1 MIQRIM
7 SFAPHS
13 LPTNPAAL
21 QAFAATLLR
30 NYEALESK
38 YADLK
43 IGNEVL
49 LSEVHHKTLWI
60 EKLQSELAELKRNRY
75 GRSSE
80 KIERRIDQ
88 LEIMLEEIEIGEA
101 ADRLE
106 EERLKKQKVPPS
118 EKPVTKK
125 KARTSSER
133 KSLPD
138 HLPRERVDHDAA
150 CVCPACGGANLT
162 RIGTDERS
170 VLDYVPA
177 YFRVVVHAR
186 PKMGCRDCETITQP
200 PVPSLPIERGL
211 PSAAL
216 LAHVLTAK
224 YCDHLPLHRQSEI
237 YAREGV
243 ILNRATMA
251 EWVGMMA
258 QLVDPLAE
266 AIRKHIGEGV
276 AIHADDTPL
285 PVLDPGRG
293 RTRVGRLWTM
303 VRDERPW
310 GSTVPPAAFY
320 RYSPDRKAEHARAL
334 LADCSGFL
342 HADAYAG
349 FNRLYDLHPITG
361 KPQFFEVACW
371 AHARRKIYEVYAA
384 SASPT
389 AEELLRQIGELFA
402 IEAGIR
408 GRSPAER
415 LEVRTEQSVPLLA
428 TMKVSFESA
437 LARVSQQ
444 SKFAKALRYAL
455 TLWPALTR
463 YTTDGRCDIC
473 NNAAERAIR
482 PLALGRKN
490 WLFAGSDNGGDNA
503 AVIFTLT
510 QTAKLN
516 GLDVE
521 AYLRHVISII
531 PDHPIKRIDEL
542 LPWNVKL

>member
-1 MIQRIM
+1 MIHIIM
-7 SFAPHS
+7 TFAHTT
-13 LPTNPAAL
+13 LPTNPATL
-21 QAFAATLLR
+21 HAFAATLLR
-30 NYEALESK
+30 DYSALENK
-38 YADLK
+38 YAALEV
-43 IGNEVL
+43 GNKVL

-60 EKLQSELAELKRNRY
+60 EKLQAELAELKRNRY

-80 KIERRIDQ
+80 KIENRIDQ
-88 LEIMLEEIEIGEA
+88 LEIMLEEIEIGEV

-106 EERLKKQKVPPS
+106 QERLKKQKTPPV
-118 EKPVTKK
+118 EPTPTRKR
-125 KARTSSER
+125 RTSPER
-133 KSLPD
+133 KSLPE
-138 HLPRERVDHDAA
+138 HLPRERVEHEAA

-162 RIGTDERS
+162 LIGTDERS

-177 YFRVVVHAR
+177 HFRVIVHAR

-216 LAHVLTAK
+216 LAHVLTSK
-224 YCDHLPLHRQSEI
+224 YCDHLPLYRQSEI

-243 ILNRATMA
+243 EINRATMA
-251 EWVGMMA
+251 EWIGMMA
-258 QLVDPLAE
+258 TLVDPLAE
-266 AIRKHIGEGV
+266 AIRKHIGQGA

-285 PVLDPGRG
+285 PVLEPGRG

-303 VRDERPW
+303 VRDERSW

-320 RYSPDRKAEHARAL
+320 RYSPDRKAEHAQAL
-334 LADCSGFL
+334 LEDCGGFL

-349 FNRLYDLHPITG
+349 FNQLYKQHSITG
-361 KPQFFEVACW
+361 KPQFLEVACW
-371 AHARRKIYEVYAA
+371 AHARRKIYEVYAQGG
-384 SASPT
+384 SPT

-408 GRSPAER
+408 GHSPSDR
-415 LEVRTEQSVPLLA
+415 LKARAEQSVPLLA
-428 TMKVSFESA
+428 AMKIAFGAA
-437 LARVSQQ
+437 LSGVSQQ
-444 SKFAKALRYAL
+444 SKFAKALRYSL

-482 PLALGRKN
+482 PLTLGRKN
-490 WLFAGSDNGGDNA
+490 WLFAGSDKGGNNA

-516 GLDVE
+516 GLNVE
-521 AYLRHVISII
+521 AYLRHVINVI
-531 PDHPIKRIDEL
+531 PDLPIKRVDEL

>member
-1 MIQRIM
+1 M
-7 SFAPHS
+7 SFAHTT
-13 LPTNPAAL
+13 LPINPAAL
-21 QAFAATLLR
+21 HAFAATLLR
-30 NYEALESK
+30 DYSALESK

-43 IGNEVL
+43 VGNDVL

-80 KIERRIDQ
+80 KIENRIDQ
-88 LEIMLEEIEIGEA
+88 LEIMLEEIEIGEV

-106 EERLKKQKVPPS
+106 QERLKKQKTPSAMPPATR
-118 EKPVTKK
+118 KR
-125 KARTSSER
+125 RTSSER
-133 KSLPD
+133 ASLPE
-138 HLPRERVDHDAA
+138 HLPRERVEHEAA

-162 RIGTDERS
+162 LIGLAERS

-177 YFRVVVHAR
+177 HFRVIVHVR

-224 YCDHLPLHRQSEI
+224 YCDHLPLYRQSEI

-243 ILNRATMA
+243 EINRATMA
-251 EWVGMMA
+251 EWIGMMA
-258 QLVDPLAE
+258 TLVDPLAE
-266 AIRKHIGEGV
+266 AIRKHIGQGV

-285 PVLDPGRG
+285 PVLEPGRG

-320 RYSPDRKAEHARAL
+320 RYSPDRKAEHAQAL
-334 LADCSGFL
+334 LEDCGGFL

-349 FNRLYDLHPITG
+349 FNQLYKQHSITG
-361 KPQFFEVACW
+361 KPQFLEVACW
-371 AHARRKIYEVYAA
+371 AHARRKIYEVYAQGG
-384 SASPT
+384 SPA

-402 IEAGIR
+402 IEANIR
-408 GRSPAER
+408 GCSPSDR
-415 LEVRTEQSVPLLA
+415 LKVRAEQSVPLLA
-428 TMKVSFESA
+428 TMKIAFESA
-437 LARVSQQ
+437 LAGVSQQ
-444 SKFAKALRYAL
+444 SKFAKALRYSL
-455 TLWPALTR
+455 TLWPALSR

-482 PLALGRKN
+482 PLTLGRKN
-490 WLFAGSDNGGDNA
+490 WLFAGSDKGGNNA

-516 GLDVE
+516 GLNVE
-521 AYLRHVISII
+521 AYLRHIINVI

>member
-1 MIQRIM
+1 MIHIIM
-7 SFAPHS
+7 SFAQQT

-21 QAFAATLLR
+21 PAFAATLLR
-30 NYEALESK
+30 DYAALERK
-38 YADLK
+38 VGELE
-43 IGNEVL
+43 IGNKVL

-60 EKLQSELAELKRNRY
+60 EKLKAELAELRRYRY
-75 GRSSE
+75 GRMSE
-80 KIERRIDQ
+80 KMENRIDQ
-88 LEIMLEEIEIGEA
+88 LEIMLEEIEIGEV

-106 EERLKKQKVPPS
+106 QERLKKQKTPPVGPTPTR
-118 EKPVTKK
+118 KR
-125 KARTSSER
+125 RTSPER
-133 KSLPD
+133 KSLPE
-138 HLPRERVDHDAA
+138 HLPRERVEHKAVCA
-150 CVCPACGGANLT
+150 CPNCGGTRLT
-162 RIGTDERS
+162 LIGTDERE

-177 YFRVVVHAR
+177 HFRVIVHAR
-186 PKMGCRDCETITQP
+186 PKMGCRDCEAITQP

-211 PSAAL
+211 PGAAL

-224 YCDHLPLHRQSEI
+224 YCDHLPLYRQSEI

-243 ILNRATMA
+243 EINRATMA

-258 QLVDPLAE
+258 TLVDPLAE
-266 AIRKHIGEGV
+266 AIREHVRQGV

-285 PVLDPGRG
+285 PVLEPGRG
-293 RTRVGRLWTM
+293 KTRVGRLWTV

-320 RYSPDRKAEHARAL
+320 RYSPDRKAEHAKAL
-334 LADCSGFL
+334 LEDCSGFL

-349 FNRLYDLHPITG
+349 FNRLYDPLPTTG
-361 KPQFFEVACW
+361 QSPLLEVACW
-371 AHARRKIYEVYAA
+371 AHARRKIYEVFAA
-384 SASPT
+384 TASPA
-389 AEELLRQIGELFA
+389 AEKLLGQIGALFA
-402 IEAGIR
+402 IEARIR
-408 GRSPAER
+408 GCLPDER
-415 LEVRTEQSVPLLA
+415 LKVRIEQSVPLLE
-428 TMKVSFESA
+428 TMKIAFEAA
-437 LARVSQQ
+437 LVGVSQQ
-444 SKFAKALRYAL
+444 SQLAKALRYAL

-490 WLFAGSDNGGDNA
+490 WLFAGSDKGGNNA

-516 GLDVE
+516 GLNVE
-521 AYLRHVISII
+521 AYLRHVITII
-531 PDHPIKRIDEL
+531 PDHPIKRIAEL

>member
-1 MIQRIM
+1 MIHIIM
-7 SFAPHS
+7 SFAHAT

-21 QAFAATLLR
+21 QAFASTLLR
-30 NYEALESK
+30 DYAALESK

-60 EKLQSELAELKRNRY
+60 EKLKAELAELKRNRY

-80 KIERRIDQ
+80 KMENRIDQ
-88 LEIMLEEIEIGEA
+88 LELMLEEIEIGEV

-106 EERLKKQKVPPS
+106 QERLKKQKTPPVES
-118 EKPVTKK
+118 PATKK
-125 KARTSSER
+125 PRASSER
-133 KSLPD
+133 KSLPE
-138 HLPRERVDHDAA
+138 HLPRERVEHEAA
-150 CVCPACGGANLT
+150 CVCPNCGGTNLT
-162 RIGTDERS
+162 LIGTDERE

-177 YFRVVVHAR
+177 HFRVIVHAR

-216 LAHVLTAK
+216 LAHVLTSK
-224 YCDHLPLHRQSEI
+224 YCDHLPLYRQSDI

-243 ILNRATMA
+243 EINRATMA
-251 EWVGMMA
+251 EWVSMMA
-258 QLVDPLAE
+258 ALVDPLAE
-266 AIRKHIGEGV
+266 AIRKHIGEGA

-285 PVLDPGRG
+285 PVLEPGRG
-293 RTRVGRLWTM
+293 RTRVGRLWTV

-310 GSTVPPAAFY
+310 GSTVPAAAFY
-320 RYSPDRKAEHARAL
+320 RYSPDRKAEHAKAL
-334 LADCSGFL
+334 LEDCSGFL

-349 FNRLYDLHPITG
+349 FNQLYELHPKTG
-361 KPQFFEVACW
+361 KPRFWEVACW

-384 SASPT
+384 TASPT

-402 IEAGIR
+402 IEAAIR
-408 GRSPAER
+408 GRSPADR
-415 LEVRTEQSVPLLA
+415 LTARAEKSVPLLA
-428 TMKVSFESA
+428 TMKIAFESA
-437 LARVSQQ
+437 LAGVSQQ
-444 SKFAKALRYAL
+444 SKFAKALRYSL

-482 PLALGRKN
+482 PLTLGRKN
-490 WLFAGSDNGGDNA
+490 WLFAGSDKGGNNA

-516 GLDVE
+516 GLNVE
-521 AYLRHVISII
+521 AYLRHIFNVI

>member
-1 MIQRIM
+1 MF
-7 SFAPHS
+7 FAHQT
-13 LPTNPAAL
+13 LPTDPAAL
-21 QAFAATLLR
+21 PAFAATLLR
-30 NYEALESK
+30 DYAALEGK
-38 YADLK
+38 VAGLE
-43 IGNEVL
+43 IGNKVL

-60 EKLQSELAELKRNRY
+60 EKLQAELAELKRNRY

-80 KIERRIDQ
+80 KMENRIEQ
-88 LEIMLEEIEIGEA
+88 LEIMLEEIEIGEI

-106 EERLKKQKVPPS
+106 QKRLKKQKPP
-118 EKPVTKK
+118 PVEPTPTKK
-125 KARTSSER
+125 RRTSPER
-133 KSLPD
+133 KSLPE
-138 HLPRERVDHDAA
+138 HLPRERVEHEAA
-150 CVCPACGGANLT
+150 CVCPNCGGTDLT
-162 RIGTDERS
+162 LIGKDERE

-177 YFRVVVHAR
+177 HFRVIVHAR
-186 PKMGCRDCETITQP
+186 PKMGCRDCEAITQP

-224 YCDHLPLHRQSEI
+224 YCDHLPLYRQSEI

-243 ILNRATMA
+243 EINRATMA

-258 QLVDPLAE
+258 TLVDPLVE
-266 AIRKHIGEGV
+266 AIREHVRQGV

-285 PVLDPGRG
+285 PVLEPGRG
-293 RTRVGRLWTM
+293 KTRVGRLWTM

-320 RYSPDRKAEHARAL
+320 RYSPDRKAEHAHAL
-334 LADCSGFL
+334 LADCRGFL

-349 FNRLYDLHPITG
+349 FNRLYDPHPITG
-361 KPQFFEVACW
+361 QPSMLEVACW

-384 SASPT
+384 TASPT

-408 GRSPAER
+408 GCSPTDR
-415 LEVRTEQSVPLLA
+415 LRVRTEQSVPLLA
-428 TMKVSFESA
+428 TMKIAFEAA
-437 LARVSQQ
+437 LAGVSQQ
-444 SKFAKALRYAL
+444 SKLAKALRYSL

-490 WLFAGSDNGGDNA
+490 WLFAGSDKGGNNA

-521 AYLRHVISII
+521 AYLRHIINVI
-531 PDHPIKRIDEL
+531 PDHPIKRVAEL

>member
-1 MIQRIM
+1 MIHIIM
-7 SFAPHS
+7 SFAHTA

-21 QAFAATLLR
+21 HAFAATLLR
-30 NYEALESK
+30 DYAALESK

-43 IGNEVL
+43 VGNEVL

-60 EKLQSELAELKRNRY
+60 EKLQAELAELKRNRY

-80 KIERRIDQ
+80 KIENRIDQ
-88 LEIMLEEIEIGEA
+88 LEIMLEEIEIGEV

-106 EERLKKQKVPPS
+106 QERLKKQKRPPA
-118 EKPVTKK
+118 
-125 KARTSSER
+125 ARKRRPSSER
-133 KSLPD
+133 ASLPE
-138 HLPRERVDHDAA
+138 HLPRERVEHEAA
-150 CVCPACGGANLT
+150 CVCPTCGGTHLT
-162 RIGTDERS
+162 LIGTDERS

-177 YFRVVVHAR
+177 HFRVVVHAR
-186 PKMGCRDCETITQP
+186 PKMGCRDCEAITQP

-224 YCDHLPLHRQSEI
+224 YCGHLPLYRQSEI

-243 ILNRATMA
+243 EINRATMA
-251 EWVGMMA
+251 EWIGMMA

-266 AIRKHIGEGV
+266 EIRKHIGRGV

-285 PVLDPGRG
+285 PVLEPGRG

-320 RYSPDRKAEHARAL
+320 RYSPDRKAEHAKAL
-334 LADCSGFL
+334 LEDCGGFL

-349 FNRLYDLHPITG
+349 FNQLYKQHSITG
-361 KPQFFEVACW
+361 KPQFLEVACW
-371 AHARRKIYEVYAA
+371 AHARRKIYEVYAQGG
-384 SASPT
+384 SPT

-402 IEAGIR
+402 IEANIR
-408 GRSPAER
+408 GCSPSDR
-415 LEVRTEQSVPLLA
+415 LKTRAEQSVPLLA
-428 TMKVSFESA
+428 TMKITFVAA
-437 LARVSQQ
+437 LSGVSQQ
-444 SKFAKALRYAL
+444 SKLAKALRYSL

-482 PLALGRKN
+482 PLILGRKN
-490 WLFAGSDNGGDNA
+490 WLFAGSDKGGNNA

-516 GLDVE
+516 GLNVE
-521 AYLRHVISII
+521 AYLRHVINVI
-531 PDHPIKRIDEL
+531 PDIPIRRVDEL

>member
-1 MIQRIM
+1 MIHIIM
-7 SFAPHS
+7 SFAHAT
-13 LPTNPAAL
+13 LPTNLSAL

-30 NYEALESK
+30 DYAELEGK
-38 YADLK
+38 YTDLK
-43 IGNEVL
+43 VGNEVL

-60 EKLQSELAELKRNRY
+60 EKLKAELAELKRNRY

-80 KIERRIDQ
+80 KMENRIDQ
-88 LEIMLEEIEIGEA
+88 LEIMLEDIEIGEV

-106 EERLKKQKVPPS
+106 QERLKKQETPS
-118 EKPVTKK
+118 VEKPATRKPR
-125 KARTSSER
+125 ASSER
-133 KSLPD
+133 KSLPE
-138 HLPRERVDHDAA
+138 HLPRERVEHEAA
-150 CVCPACGGANLT
+150 CACPNCGGTNLT

-177 YFRVVVHAR
+177 HFRVIVHAR

-224 YCDHLPLHRQSEI
+224 YCDHLPLYRQSEI

-243 ILNRATMA
+243 EINRATMA
-251 EWVGMMA
+251 EWIGMMA
-258 QLVDPLAE
+258 NLVDPLAE
-266 AIRKHIGEGV
+266 AIRRHVGEGV

-293 RTRVGRLWTM
+293 RTRVGRLWTA

-320 RYSPDRKAEHARAL
+320 RYSPDRKAEHAQAL
-334 LADCSGFL
+334 LEDCGGFL

-349 FNRLYDLHPITG
+349 FNQLYKQHSITG
-361 KPQFFEVACW
+361 KPQFLEVACW

-408 GRSPAER
+408 GRSPADR
-415 LEVRTEQSVPLLA
+415 LKVRTEQSVSLLA
-428 TMKVSFESA
+428 TMKVAFESA
-437 LARVSQQ
+437 LAGVSQQ
-444 SKFAKALRYAL
+444 SKFAKALRYSL

-490 WLFAGSDNGGDNA
+490 WLFAGSDTGGNSA

-521 AYLRHVISII
+521 AYLRHVINVI
-531 PDHPIKRIDEL
+531 PDHPIKRIEEL

>member
-1 MIQRIM
+1 MIHIIM
-7 SFAPHS
+7 SFAHATP
-13 LPTNPAAL
+13 PTNPAAL
-21 QAFAATLLR
+21 RAFAATLLR
-30 NYEALESK
+30 DYAALESK

-43 IGNEVL
+43 IGNDVL

-60 EKLQSELAELKRNRY
+60 EKLKTELAELKRNRY

-80 KIERRIDQ
+80 KMESRIDQ
-88 LEIMLEEIEIGEA
+88 LEIMLEEIEIGEV

-106 EERLKKQKVPPS
+106 QERLKKQKMPS
-118 EKPVTKK
+118 AEPMPIRKR
-125 KARTSSER
+125 RTSQER
-133 KSLPD
+133 KSLPE
-138 HLPRERVDHDAA
+138 HLPRERIEHEAA
-150 CVCPACGGANLT
+150 CVCPACGGTNLT
-162 RIGTDERS
+162 LIGTDERS

-177 YFRVVVHAR
+177 YFRVIVHAR

-200 PVPSLPIERGL
+200 PTPSLPIERGL
-211 PSAAL
+211 PSATL

-224 YCDHLPLHRQSEI
+224 YCDHLPLYRQSEI

-243 ILNRATMA
+243 EINRATMA
-251 EWVGMMA
+251 EWIGMMA
-258 QLVDPLAE
+258 TLVDPLAE
-266 AIRKHIGEGV
+266 AIREHVGQGV

-285 PVLDPGRG
+285 PVLEPGRG

-310 GSTVPPAAFY
+310 GSSVPPAAFY
-320 RYSPDRKAEHARAL
+320 RYSPDRKAEHAKAL
-334 LADCSGFL
+334 LEDCSGFL

-349 FNRLYDLHPITG
+349 FNQLYELHPKTG
-361 KPQFFEVACW
+361 KPQFLEVACW
-371 AHARRKIYEVYAA
+371 AHARRKIYDVYAA
-384 SASPT
+384 TASPT

-402 IEAGIR
+402 IEAAIR
-408 GRSPAER
+408 GRSPVER
-415 LEVRTEQSVPLLA
+415 LKVRAEQSVPLLA
-428 TMKVSFESA
+428 MMKIAFEVA
-437 LARVSQQ
+437 LAGVSQQ
-444 SKFAKALRYAL
+444 GKFAKALRYAL

-482 PLALGRKN
+482 PLTLGRKN
-490 WLFAGSDNGGDNA
+490 WLFAGSDNGGNNA

-516 GLDVE
+516 SLDVE
-521 AYLRHVISII
+521 AYLRHVINVI
-531 PDHPIKRIDEL
+531 PDHPIMRIDEL